1 MSGPLDR
8 LPASWVTALFLAMV
22 GSSAVADI
30 YRWRDDDGK
39 LHFTDE
45 PPPGQRQG
53 ETVETRDLNTSDP
66 VPTVNYEVERRD
78 QTRVRRVVLKRNE
91 QGYFAARGSI
101 NGQSVTFLVD
111 TGASQVSVPVSVAER
126 LGLER
131 REKIDI
137 QTANGVAEGYLT
149 RLNTVSVGGIQI
161 RNVEGTINPGADFN
175 VVLLG
180 MSFMK
185 QVDFAQRGQRLILRQ
200 TVSR

>member
-8 LPASWVTALFLAMV
+8 FPANWVTALLLVIV

-53 ETVETRDLNTSDP
+53 ETVERRDLNTSDP
-66 VPTVNYEVERRD
+66 VPNVNYEVERRD

-111 TGASQVSVPVSVAER
+111 TGASQVSVPVAVAKR

-131 REKIDI
+131 REQIDI